1 MPGVLREYWNGG
13 FTEYIE
19 CTFSDK
25 GFKKKLKIIH
35 QCYQNMLVRRVEFLK
50 NRNIRNTRF
59 VPLGAVFL
67 ERSSSHHNFHT
78 VRARDLKF

>member
-35 QCYQNMLVRRVEFLK
+35 QCYQNMLVRRVKFLK

-59 VPLGAVFL
+59 DSEISEKYLFVK
-67 ERSSSHHNFHT
+67 EKEEKKW
-78 VRARDLKF
+78 DE

>member
-25 GFKKKLKIIH
+25 GFKKKIEDHTSMLSKYASQTGKIFEK
-35 QCYQNMLVRRVEFLK
+35 YFFVAEK
-50 NRNIRNTRF
+50 N
-59 VPLGAVFL
+59 GMG
-67 ERSSSHHNFHT
+67 
-78 VRARDLKF
+78 KFFFWGK